1 MDVRPIFACL
11 SSSHRIAP
19 LSIGSGP
26 HTSALL
32 YVVELI
38 NVYKTV
44 FNVIFYA
51 LMSFRSLLTIKSL
64 RFSLSTQKVK
74 NPCLAIM
81 SLRGFGRMTIL
92 IF

>member
-32 YVVELI
+32 YAVEFI
-38 NVYKTV
+38 DVYKTL
-44 FNVIFYA
+44 FNVIF
-51 LMSFRSLLTIKSL
+51 
-64 RFSLSTQKVK
+64 
-74 NPCLAIM
+74 
-81 SLRGFGRMTIL
+81 
-92 IF
+92 